1 MPKLNQ
7 FMRDVIVEGYARGL
21 PIAEIA
27 ALAGTTYDSCRA
39 TASRLKLKHPN
50 RVRPTNSD
58 PKGWVYNSQPASA
71 PVSPQY
77 KAWQRAKNGAAEA
90 LREFQ

>member
-21 PIAEIA
+21 PIQEIA
-27 ALAGTTYDSCRA
+27 VLAGTTYDSCRA

-50 RVRPTNSD
+50 RLRPTNSD
-58 PKGWVYNSQPASA
+58 PKGWAYNSEPAE
-71 PVSPQY
+71 PPETPQH
-77 KAWQRAKNGAAEA
+77 KAWQRAKNGAQEA
-90 LREFQ
+90 LRAFR